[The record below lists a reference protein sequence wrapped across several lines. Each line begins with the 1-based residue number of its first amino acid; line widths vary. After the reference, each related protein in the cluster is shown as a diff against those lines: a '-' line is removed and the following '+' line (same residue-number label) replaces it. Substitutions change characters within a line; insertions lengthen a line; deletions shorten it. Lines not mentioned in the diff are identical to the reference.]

1 MNRPSRGER
10 ESAATMRYCGCLV
23 LPTRVR
29 RSFTAM
35 GREPSSTL
43 TTSAGA
49 GTDPAR
55 LAGEPWHP
63 AARGAAA
70 GQLGEVGEAARR
82 HPRHRASALALLA
95 LADAGHAEALHHL
108 LHLAELLD

>member
-35 GREPSSTL
+35 GGEPSSA
-43 TTSAGA
+43 SSNGC
-49 GTDPAR
+49 GTNRGR
-55 LAGEPWHP
+55 LAGEAGHP
-63 AARGAAA
+63 AARAAT
-70 GQLGEVGEAARR
+70 GEPGEIGEAATGRQAG
-82 HPRHRASALALLA
+82 HPPTTAALALLA
-95 LADAGHAEALHHL
+95 LAHAGHPEA
-108 LHLAELLD
+108 

>member
-35 GREPSSTL
+35 GGEPSSA
-43 TTSAGA
+43 SSNGC
-49 GTDPAR
+49 GTNRER
-55 LAGEPWHP
+55 LAGEPGHP
-63 AARGAAA
+63 AAGAAGA
-70 GQLGEVGEAARR
+70 DTGELGEVGEAAAGWQTR
-82 HPRHRASALALLA
+82 HPAASLALLA
-95 LADAGHAEALHHL
+95 LAG
-108 LHLAELLD
+108 